1 MARAQLK
8 IIHLQRE
15 DASKDLRSF
24 KVQERKMQR
33 KLKEL
38 ESTLPRQIQ
47 SIHKLSNKDIVDM
60 DGALGM
66 WL

>member
-1 MARAQLK
+1 MVRAQLK

-15 DASKDLRSF
+15 GASKDLRSY

-33 KLKEL
+33 KLREL
-38 ESTLPRQIQ
+38 ESALPRQIQ
-47 SIHKLSNKDIVDM
+47 SIHKLSNKDIVNM
-60 DGALGM
+60 DGALAM